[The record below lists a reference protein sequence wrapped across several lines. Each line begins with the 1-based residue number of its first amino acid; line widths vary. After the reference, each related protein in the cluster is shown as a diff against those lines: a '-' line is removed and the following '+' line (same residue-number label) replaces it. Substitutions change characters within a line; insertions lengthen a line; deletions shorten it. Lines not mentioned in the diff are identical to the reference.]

1 MSVNTLGG
9 VGGLSGGHKASARM
23 DAPAGEVK
31 GSSQDP
37 PVGQTLRRRAGTL
50 QLYCLHL
57 FLASLLQNAQPCAK
71 CLASLSLHFLF
82 CEMGIFIESLSQQ
95 LLDQNL
101 ELQLVP
107 SQGTEYIFS

>member
-37 PVGQTLRRRAGTL
+37 PVGQTLRRRAGPL

-71 CLASLSLHFLF
+71 CLASLSLHYFI
-82 CEMGIFIESLSQQ
+82 CKMGESNMLSTARCAEEEKREPVSSAGNI
-95 LLDQNL
+95 LGA
-101 ELQLVP
+101 P
-107 SQGTEYIFS
+107 